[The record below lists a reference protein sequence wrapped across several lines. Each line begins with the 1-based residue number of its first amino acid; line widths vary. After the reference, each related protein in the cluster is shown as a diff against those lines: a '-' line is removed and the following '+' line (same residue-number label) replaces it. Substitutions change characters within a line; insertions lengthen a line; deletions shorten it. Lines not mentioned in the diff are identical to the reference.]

1 MESKD
6 CIRELTDF
14 MERLV
19 GSGCVFTVPS
29 SDELGKRD
37 ASSGTL
43 NDKSFFVPIFVP
55 LGKPSVYAG
64 FNIYWNNGTITLNR
78 DK

>member
-14 MERLV
+14 MERLS
-19 GSGCVFTVPS
+19 GSGCVFTVPC
-29 SDELGKRD
+29 SDEFEKRN
-37 ASSGTL
+37 ALSGTINNKL
-43 NDKSFFVPIFVP
+43 IFVPIFVP
-55 LGKPSVYAG
+55 LGKPSMYAD
-64 FNIYWNNGTITLNR
+64 FNTYWNNGTITLNR